1 MSPTR
6 FAVRKAQLNAELET
20 ARLAGNI
27 KRMQVALAGLT
38 NLYRAMY
45 G

>member
-6 FAVRKAQLNAELET
+6 YVVTKARLNAELET
-20 ARLAGNI
+20 ARLAGDMPG
-27 KRMQVALAGLT
+27 MQRALAGLT
-38 NLYRAMY
+38 SLRRAMY